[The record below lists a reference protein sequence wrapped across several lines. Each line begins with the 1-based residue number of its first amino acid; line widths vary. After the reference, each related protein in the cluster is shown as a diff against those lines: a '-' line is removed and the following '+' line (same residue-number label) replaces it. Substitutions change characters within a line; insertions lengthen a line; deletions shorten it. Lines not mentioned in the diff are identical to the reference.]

1 MLSPFITGEGEARG
15 FMDKSTIVHKSSPT
29 LWFSSFT
36 KEDSI
41 FELQREKY
49 YYSKYDPCRSD
60 QSESG
65 EEFSFDSLMA
75 ERLHTENRSYPSSK
89 CSKNKKIFFWNPS
102 FLCGCLVFI
111 HSSSDEGKEVDEE
124 EISDK

>member
-1 MLSPFITGEGEARG
+1 MSPFITGEGEARG

-29 LWFSSFT
+29 PWFSSFT

-65 EEFSFDSLMA
+65 EEFSFDGLVT
-75 ERLHTENRSYPSSK
+75 EGLHTDDRS
-89 CSKNKKIFFWNPS
+89 
-102 FLCGCLVFI
+102 
-111 HSSSDEGKEVDEE
+111 HSSAETGES
-124 EISDK
+124 